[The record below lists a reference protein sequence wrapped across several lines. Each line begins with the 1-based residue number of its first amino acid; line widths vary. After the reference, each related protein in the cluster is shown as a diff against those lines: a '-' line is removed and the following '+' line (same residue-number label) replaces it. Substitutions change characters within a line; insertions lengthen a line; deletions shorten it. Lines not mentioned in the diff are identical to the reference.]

1 MSVPSMGD
9 VPFLIALVCCCGFYG
24 VRVVIHSQGCAQSD

>member
-9 VPFLIALVCCCGFYG
+9 VPFWIVWVGCCGFYG